1 MESWF
6 VLVNYCFR
14 WLINNMNNKNN
25 EFSKAFE
32 GVKVHPNAF
41 VDSNAELHDG
51 VIISQGAIVG
61 PNVIIG
67 KDTEIGP
74 NAVITGRTQIGKN
87 NKIFPNVF
95 IGLDPQDL
103 KFNGAST
110 EVIIG
115 DNNIFRECVT
125 INKATYEGEKTI
137 IGNNNLLMAYSH
149 IGHNCEL
156 GNGIV
161 LSNSVQV
168 AGHVKVEDRAIIG
181 GCLGVHQFV
190 HIGYLAMIGGMTRV
204 DRDVPPFCIAEGH
217 PGRLRGLNRI
227 GIKRSGLME
236 NKDFDLKLLQNTWN
250 LLFKSNDAI
259 SNSLEKVMKGELD
272 ISSSRLCSFLKE
284 SISKERRG
292 PMPIVNL

>member
-1 MESWF
+1 
-6 VLVNYCFR
+6 
-14 WLINNMNNKNN
+14 MNNENTELKSN
-25 EFSKAFE
+25 FE
-32 GVKVHPNAF
+32 GVKVHPNSF
-41 VDSNAELHDG
+41 VDSSAQLNDG

-61 PNVIIG
+61 PDVTIG
-67 KDTEIGP
+67 RGTTIGP
-74 NAVITGRTQIGKN
+74 NAVITGRTQIGIN

-103 KFNGAST
+103 KYKGAST

-115 DNNIFRECVT
+115 DNNTFRECVT
-125 INKATYEGEKTI
+125 INKATDEGEKTI

-156 GNGIV
+156 GNRIV

-168 AGHVKVEDRAIIG
+168 AGHVRIEDKAIIG
-181 GCLGVHQFV
+181 GCLGIHQFV

-204 DRDVPPFCIAEGH
+204 DRDVPPFCLAEGH

-250 LLFKSNDAI
+250 FLFKSNDTI
-259 SNSLEKVMKGELD
+259 SNLLEKAMKEELD
-272 ISSSRLCSFLKE
+272 FSSLKLCSFLKE
-284 SISKERRG
+284 SITQKRRG
-292 PMPIVNL
+292 PMPVVNLNL